1 MRLALVAV
9 GATAAGFT
17 AGALLAAGGGAL
29 RAAALLGLIRRLRA
43 LLGRGVRIALLLR
56 GCGRG
61 EHAALLLRGLLA
73 RILLRGTRIGALLRC
88 ARLLLLSLPALSGA
102 LSGAAL
108 IGAVD
113 GVAVCAAAGKHG
125 YSQPLPEDLVEGAGV
140 VNSVKLVVGRGA
152 AVGDTV
158 EVGEVVGVVSCSTSM
173 VGVGMGWKGT

>member
-1 MRLALVAV
+1 M
-9 GATAAGFT
+9 
-17 AGALLAAGGGAL
+17 

-88 ARLLLLSLPALSGA
+88 ARLLLLNLPAQVTTGSIQAAVSG
-102 LSGAAL
+102 SGTL
-108 IGAVD
+108 TSEDV
-113 GVAVCAAAGKHG
+113 
-125 YSQPLPEDLVEGAGV
+125 EDLSVPATVKVE
-140 VNSVKLVVGRGA
+140 KLYVEQ
-152 AVGDTV
+152 GDTV

>member
-1 MRLALVAV
+1 MAV

-102 LSGAAL
+102 LSGAA
-108 IGAVD
+108 D
-113 GVAVCAAAGKHG
+113 RK
-125 YSQPLPEDLVEGAGV
+125 SV
-140 VNSVKLVVGRGA
+140 V
-152 AVGDTV
+152 
-158 EVGEVVGVVSCSTSM
+158 
-173 VGVGMGWKGT
+173 

>member
-1 MRLALVAV
+1 M
-9 GATAAGFT
+9 
-17 AGALLAAGGGAL
+17 

-61 EHAALLLRGLLA
+61 EQAALLLRGLLA

-102 LSGAAL
+102 LSGA
-108 IGAVD
+108 VD

-125 YSQPLPEDLVEGAGV
+125 YS
-140 VNSVKLVVGRGA
+140 R
-152 AVGDTV
+152 
-158 EVGEVVGVVSCSTSM
+158 
-173 VGVGMGWKGT
+173 

>member
-17 AGALLAAGGGAL
+17 AGALLTAGGGAL

-56 GCGRG
+56 GCGRD

-88 ARLLLLSLPALSGA
+88 ARLLLLSLPALSGWFA
-102 LSGAAL
+102 ADVVANVAMLFGAKVYADKMSL
-108 IGAVD
+108 A
-113 GVAVCAAAGKHG
+113 
-125 YSQPLPEDLVEGAGV
+125 
-140 VNSVKLVVGRGA
+140 
-152 AVGDTV
+152 
-158 EVGEVVGVVSCSTSM
+158 
-173 VGVGMGWKGT
+173 